1 MLLLLMSRPGLGPA
15 AEVLSFASPKESTQR
30 KREPKSSS
38 LRFATGT
45 LRCSTFSGACANS
58 LRSNRHTPFI
68 RKSLCC
74 SATLHGASGIGQ
86 PRQWLAR
93 GGRGDEHLPNA
104 GRSPGVLGRE
114 RSDAPSGI
122 WCRYE
127 EAEQRRAGRIR
138 GDACLSEASW
148 RRTPARPRSAG
159 CPQRSGGTTNP
170 ARLSFGYFSLAKQRR
185 STSPAGAR
193 PGLPIDQ

>member
-1 MLLLLMSRPGLGPA
+1 MNLFGFAYLGWPGLGPA
-15 AEVLSFASPKESTQR
+15 AEVPSFASPKESTQR
-30 KREPKSSS
+30 KGEPKSSS
-38 LRFATGT
+38 LRCATGT

-74 SATLHGASGIGQ
+74 SATLHGAGGIGQ
-86 PRQWLAR
+86 PRQWLAK
-93 GGRGDEHLPNA
+93 GGRGDEHLPSA
-104 GRSPGVLGRE
+104 G

-148 RRTPARPRSAG
+148 RRTPARPSSAG
-159 CPQRSGGTTNP
+159 CPQRSGGTTNSAAFFFGDFLLGKQKKVTALPGAHP
-170 ARLSFGYFSLAKQRR
+170 AYQ
-185 STSPAGAR
+185 
-193 PGLPIDQ
+193 